1 MKKISKDSF
10 MGILFFLAIFFW
22 SLLTIIIS
30 GRIIEKQVEQKVE
43 QRIAEYE
50 AVQNLEEG

>member
-1 MKKISKDSF
+1 MKKISKDSLY
-10 MGILFFLAIFFW
+10 GVLFFLAIFFW

-50 AVQNLEEG
+50 AVQNVEEE